1 MRVMLYMLLLSI
13 LVLITTKQEST
24 YKELFN
30 FREKVLEQFNVVRRF
45 FAAGDFAKLYELVSL
60 IFKFFGGNLR
70 ENIMGPAA
78 NMYQLKWSRRL
89 EEISFEYMEK
99 ELNSNNKPN
108 ILKSIEYKNHI
119 GFIWMGNILDLIKDF
134 LDGIIPTDAIEHIKE
149 ALAEVFKYVCDSSK
163 KKLHLDIIILFE
175 LELFITIIW
184 IAAAAPDGLYLERGV
199 HYGPVEAL
207 FAERYEIGCWSDPF
221 FSVCFLDP

>member
-1 MRVMLYMLLLSI
+1 MH
-13 LVLITTKQEST
+13 
-24 YKELFN
+24 
-30 FREKVLEQFNVVRRF
+30 
-45 FAAGDFAKLYELVSL
+45 
-60 IFKFFGGNLR
+60 
-70 ENIMGPAA
+70 
-78 NMYQLKWSRRL
+78 QLKWSRRL

-99 ELNSNNKPN
+99 ELDSKSVPN

-134 LDGIIPTDAIEHIKE
+134 VNVIPIPGKAIEQIKE
-149 ALAEVFKYVCDSSK
+149 TLAEVFKY
-163 KKLHLDIIILFE
+163 

-184 IAAAAPDGLYLERGV
+184 IAAAAPKGLYLERGV

-221 FSVCFLDP
+221 FSVCFLDPIPYSFYSNSDLHAQIVVHIANFGRRLTKQ